1 MAENKNIRF
10 DYYEKGLSLYCIVR
24 KEINQYILDVTDGI
38 FKSSPI
44 NPYFTM
50 TENAIIKGLYEINEA
65 RTLWED
71 GNYHVTV
78 FQILG
83 ASPNPATDDK
93 IGEGDIFITN
103 DYIRYRLW
111 NMPI

>member
-24 KEINQYILDVTDGI
+24 QEINQYILDVTDGI

-71 GNYHVTV
+71 GNYHCSV
-78 FQILG
+78 FQKKG
-83 ASPNPATDDK
+83 TSPDPTIDDK

>member
-24 KEINQYILDVTDGI
+24 KEINQYILDNTDGV
-38 FKSSPI
+38 FRPSPAD
-44 NPYFTM
+44 PYFAM
-50 TENAIIKGLYEINEA
+50 TENAVVKGLYEVNEN

-71 GNYHVTV
+71 GNYHCTV
-78 FQILG
+78 FQQLG
-83 ASPNPATDDK
+83 ASPNPETDDK
-93 IGEGDIFITN
+93 LGEGDIFIVN
-103 DYIRYRLW
+103 EHIRYRLW

>member
-50 TENAIIKGLYEINEA
+50 TENAVVKGLYEFNEN
-65 RTLWED
+65 RTFWD
-71 GNYHVTV
+71 YGNYHCTV
-78 FQILG
+78 FQKLG
-83 ASPNPATDDK
+83 ASPAPATDDK
-93 IGEGDIFITN
+93 VGEGDIFIAN
-103 DYIRYRLW
+103 DHIQYDLW
-111 NMPI
+111 DLT

>member
-24 KEINQYILDVTDGI
+24 KEINQYILDNTDGV
-38 FKSSPI
+38 FRLSPAD
-44 NPYFTM
+44 PYFAM
-50 TENAIIKGLYEINEA
+50 TENAVVKGLYEVNEN

-71 GNYHVTV
+71 GNYHCTV
-78 FQILG
+78 FQKLG
-83 ASPNPATDDK
+83 ASPAPETDDK
-93 IGEGDIFITN
+93 LGEGDIFITN

>member
-24 KEINQYILDVTDGI
+24 KEINQYILDATDGI
-38 FKSSPI
+38 FKSSPA

-50 TENAIIKGLYEINEA
+50 TENAVIKGLYEVNEA
-65 RTLWED
+65 RILWDD

-78 FQILG
+78 FQMLG
-83 ASPNPATDDK
+83 ASQVPATDDK
-93 IGEGDIFITN
+93 VGEGDIFITN